1 LRHLAAL
8 ASIAQE
14 ASFSGAAESLG
25 YVKSAV
31 SQQIGSLERIVG
43 QRLVNRSVRPR
54 SVTVTDAHE
63 RLSVL
68 HARSAITS
76 GAARV
81 PRRMKGY
88 GSPVRDSRCC
98 SQDRAVSERTGSGR
112 CASCAPGAAAR
123 PGSTTTPHA
132 VATRVG

>member
-8 ASIAQE
+8 ATVAQE

-54 SVTVTDAHE
+54 SVTVTDAGQKLLDHVDE
-63 RLSVL
+63 ILTQLRL
-68 HARSAITS
+68 AKGRD
-76 GAARV
+76 GRV
-81 PRRMKGY
+81 DAPLG
-88 GSPVRDSRCC
+88 PVRQSRYR
-98 SQDRAVSERTGSGR
+98 RAAG
-112 CASCAPGAAAR
+112 
-123 PGSTTTPHA
+123 
-132 VATRVG
+132 